1 MVDDQRIDLRRVLAR
16 QKTVVAATVAL
27 VLAGAALFLTL
38 QRPVYESTASV
49 ALLPGTQLNDTLG
62 AYDAVVTRLLPL
74 YASKV
79 RSQTFLDRVAT
90 RLGEPGM
97 RRELR
102 TKVFA
107 KQDPGAAVLDLVAR
121 DQDPARATRLA
132 RAALDQFL
140 AEAEQAPEQRR
151 IVSFEVIDEPT
162 APTSPVFP
170 RHALVLGA
178 ALLLALFLAVAAAVA
193 WDRLFGRVHE
203 LDELRR
209 ASGERVLGAL
219 PSAPRQAR
227 RRPLFV
233 GDPLMAAAEESLRG
247 IRTVLLRP
255 GRPRPS
261 KIAVTSLHQ
270 GDGKSTLVANLA
282 VVAAEIGLRVLVV
295 DADTAHP
302 RQHEIFGLPNETG
315 LSSVVQGVEDAG
327 SAIQPTPY
335 PRVNVLTAGPRLHD
349 RGEAVESYLHGIPR
363 LGALADLVIVDSPSQ
378 TDADVGLL
386 AAVTDGVVLLVRAGS
401 TTARQLGAALDGFE
415 ALEVPVL
422 GLVLTMTS
430 KRAASYVPSR
440 SGSRRAVRR
449 AAPRVRRVVV
459 PDGRRA
465 GGRQPGGRTLWEDL
479 LDTGT
484 PPEASPWAVPARPDP
499 SERSGDQ
506 DDDLADDLA
515 DDGDDHDGR
524 RDGDRDGDRDGRST
538 PAAAGGRTGGPG
550 RSARSARSKRSED
563 TGTA

>member
-1 MVDDQRIDLRRVLAR
+1 MVDAQKIELRRVIAR
-16 QKTVVAATVAL
+16 QKTVVLATVIL
-27 VLAGAALFLTL
+27 VLAGAAAFLTL

-79 RSQTFLDRVAT
+79 RSQTFLDRVAN
-90 RLGEPGM
+90 RLGERGS
-97 RRELR
+97 RGELR
-102 TKVFA
+102 NKVFA

-121 DQDPARATRLA
+121 DQDPARAARLTK
-132 RAALDQFL
+132 AALEQFL
-140 AEAEQAPEQRR
+140 AEAEQAPQRTR

-162 APTSPVFP
+162 TPTSPVFP
-170 RHALVLGA
+170 RPALILGA
-178 ALLLALFLAVAAAVA
+178 ALLLAVFLAVAAAVA

-227 RRPLFV
+227 RRHPVFV

-255 GRPRPS
+255 GRPMPS
-261 KIAVTSLHQ
+261 KIAVTSLHP

-295 DADTAHP
+295 DADTAQP
-302 RQHEIFGLPNETG
+302 RQHEIFGLSNGTG
-315 LSSVVQGVEDAG
+315 LSSVVQGVEDAA
-327 SAIQPTPY
+327 SALQPTPY

-363 LGALADLVIVDSPSQ
+363 LGALADLVIVDSPSL

-386 AAVTDGVVLLVRAGS
+386 AAVTDGVVFLVRAGS
-401 TTARQLGAALDGFE
+401 TTARRLRAALDGFE

-430 KRAASYVPSR
+430 RHAASYVPSR
-440 SGSRRAVRR
+440 SGHGPTIRRRP
-449 AAPRVRRVVV
+449 APRVRRVVV
-459 PDGRRA
+459 PDS
-465 GGRQPGGRTLWEDL
+465 RQAGGRTLWDDL
-479 LDTGT
+479 LDVGAPTT
-484 PPEASPWAVPARPDP
+484 TSPWAVPDRPDRR
-499 SERSGDQ
+499 ERDGELDGERNGEP
-506 DDDLADDLA
+506 
-515 DDGDDHDGR
+515 DGDGADEPDREPDGEL
-524 RDGDRDGDRDGRST
+524 DGELDGEST
-538 PAAAGGRTGGPG
+538 PAAA
-550 RSARSARSKRSED
+550 RSANRSTRSED
-563 TGTA
+563 TETT